1 MATLPAG
8 IPPLLGDVAGL
19 FLSRAAALVADTFI
33 GYGAGEPPL
42 WGVFMSGVPVVLA
55 DTVTEMGYKQD
66 WAIADYPV
74 ERGGFESYDKV
85 NTPFAVHMQ
94 FVSGGTEE
102 RRQALLD
109 SIAAIGDTLTLFDVV
124 TPEAVYIGVN
134 LQSYNYRRATR
145 NGLGLMIV
153 NVVFLEIREEGV
165 TDFKNAKS
173 PSGYAADQA
182 GNVQSVDSST
192 LSTATTDQV
201 VGP

>member
-1 MATLPAG
+1 MAGLPAG

-19 FLSRAAALVADTFI
+19 FVDQVSVMVADTFT
-33 GYGAGEPPL
+33 GYGSGEPPM
-42 WGVFMSGVPVVLA
+42 WGVFLGGAPVILA

-124 TPEAVYIGVN
+124 TPEAVYVGVN
-134 LQSYNYRRATR
+134 VQSYTYRRASR

-153 NVVFLEIREEGV
+153 NVVFIEIRQEGS

-173 PSGYAADQA
+173 PSGFAAAQA
-182 GNVQSVDSST
+182 GNVQ
-192 LSTATTDQV
+192 AIPTTDSAGQV